1 MFIYDCVQAGGQGW
15 TSSLFLP
22 YFFEAGSL
30 CESGAHSCSQKQVR
44 ADVSGFFYV
53 AVGHLNPGLHV
64 ALVTEVHG
72 GTGLFLTLGPSHLS
86 PPHRTQKHVFGPL
99 FPRQSSL

>member
-30 CESGAHSCSQKQVR
+30 HESGVHSFCSWKQVR

-64 ALVTEVHG
+64 YTVYAL
-72 GTGLFLTLGPSHLS
+72 
-86 PPHRTQKHVFGPL
+86 
-99 FPRQSSL
+99 